1 MFFQEE
7 KKFNFED
14 ERNSRWPWQT
24 TQGLWARVWTHFAYS
39 EENKHISK
47 LNRKSKW
54 LHYFFFL
61 IPIFHTRSNGKRTA
75 AARPWLNPA
84 ARLRLFLKVDV
95 DSGLNPVEQGW
106 EEAAGGQPQPTAVS
120 LTFHYHAVIS
130 VEMSGEG
137 GRGGGGGGG
146 HNTRTWLSSD
156 GCQRN
161 LWKAERG
168 LVSTCVSW
176 HTLGSSPV
184 MSAVEEAGAASVVKI
199 RLFFFYSVGTRRV
212 LRVLMYLLNLRKTK
226 KRRRCVNKMFI

>member
-75 AARPWLNPA
+75 TARPWLNPA

-137 GRGGGGGGG
+137 GQGWWWWGGVITPG
-146 HNTRTWLSSD
+146 HDSVQMDAKEICGRQSEAW
-156 GCQRN
+156 CQP
-161 LWKAERG
+161 
-168 LVSTCVSW
+168 VSPDTHWVQ
-176 HTLGSSPV
+176 
-184 MSAVEEAGAASVVKI
+184 
-199 RLFFFYSVGTRRV
+199 V
-212 LRVLMYLLNLRKTK
+212 LLCQL
-226 KRRRCVNKMFI
+226 